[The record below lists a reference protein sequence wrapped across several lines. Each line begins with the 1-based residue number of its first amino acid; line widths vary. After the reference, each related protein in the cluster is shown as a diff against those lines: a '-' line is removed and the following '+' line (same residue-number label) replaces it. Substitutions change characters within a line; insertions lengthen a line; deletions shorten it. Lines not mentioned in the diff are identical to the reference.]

1 MRRKRYLLF
10 PLFFF
15 LFCLPFCAEAQVGEK
30 KLTVEFKNEELSSVF
45 KQLSKISGYKILFTY
60 DDVKSYT
67 YSGAIKD
74 KNIRE
79 ILDIVLSGKKLEYT
93 IDKEFITITTKGP
106 SKQAKVYTVNG
117 VVLSADDGE
126 PLIGATVMVKGT
138 STGVL
143 TDIDGKF
150 TLPNVSSRSKLEFSY
165 VGMLPQSLSPS
176 PTMKVTLQSDVQTL
190 SEVVVTGMQRMDK
203 RMFTG
208 ATDQLKAENIKMD
221 GMADISRGLEG
232 RSAGVSV
239 QNVSG
244 TFGTAPKIRVRG
256 ATSIY
261 GSSKPLWVVDGVI
274 LR

>member
-143 TDIDGKF
+143 TDIDKGGETMRVK
-150 TLPNVSSRSKLEFSY
+150 VRS
-165 VGMLPQSLSPS
+165 V
-176 PTMKVTLQSDVQTL
+176 
-190 SEVVVTGMQRMDK
+190 
-203 RMFTG
+203 
-208 ATDQLKAENIKMD
+208 
-221 GMADISRGLEG
+221 
-232 RSAGVSV
+232 
-239 QNVSG
+239 
-244 TFGTAPKIRVRG
+244 
-256 ATSIY
+256 
-261 GSSKPLWVVDGVI
+261 
-274 LR
+274 